1 MKTSNQY
8 LNWLAITA
16 SGLCATLLLVTG
28 AQAAD
33 SITITTTFKSAT
45 ATFAQQHPSQ
55 LIALRKKKRA
65 KPKVKPK
72 AKTTATVTP
81 PTTVADLTQVTPPP
95 PPTPANSPNPSTP
108 TEVAPPKAPDIAPP
122 PANTKFVVT
131 TKLRG
136 EVVFGVAGTIEGDYA
151 RNTAFGQRTRLELKT
166 DLGSGLLT
174 TRLQAVGLGLSNRT
188 PVTNNAIAT
197 PEGSLGWTDGTI
209 NSSIGIDQLKY
220 EFALSPQTQILVSAN
235 ASAADDFADT
245 INPYFDGD
253 GTDSANGSLSLFGN
267 RPSIYFAIQ
276 GTGVGIRHK
285 FSDTAEVS
293 LGYLARSGN
302 NPAPGNGLFGGGY
315 GALAQLSLQTTKNSK
330 VGLTYIRSYDSDFGT
345 GSNNANL
352 GGLSDHYGVAGSV
365 LLNPRFAMGAWAGYT
380 NNQAAG
386 GSRQIWNWAVTAASP
401 DLGGKGNLAGLIVGQ
416 EPRVTAS
423 SIDPATGTNTTDTKA
438 GLHIEGFYQLRLSDN
453 LSITPGIIYLTAPNQ
468 DANSTGAVIGAL
480 RTTFT
485 F

>member
-1 MKTSNQY
+1 MNRQ
-8 LNWLAITA
+8 LNWLSMAVCYIFVALVPIA
-16 SGLCATLLLVTG
+16 SS
-28 AQAAD
+28 QAATAAL
-33 SITITTTFKSAT
+33 STTNAANLTLAH
-45 ATFAQQHPSQ
+45 QHPSQ

-65 KPKVKPK
+65 KQKKVKQK
-72 AKTTATVTP
+72 ANTTATLTP
-81 PTTVADLTQVTPPP
+81 ATTAIDLTQAAPPP
-95 PPTPANSPNPSTP
+95 APTPANAPNPSTP
-108 TEVAPPKAPDIAPP
+108 TEIAPPNAPNVAPPSPS
-122 PANTKFVVT
+122 TKFVVN

-136 EVVFGVAGTIEGDYA
+136 EVVFGVAGTIDGDYA

-166 DLGSGLLT
+166 DLGTGILT
-174 TRLQAVGLGLSNRT
+174 TRLQAVGFGLSNRT

-197 PEGSLGWTDGTI
+197 AEGSLGFTDGTI

-220 EFALSPQTQILVSAN
+220 DFALSPQTQILVSAN

-302 NPAPGNGLFGGGY
+302 NPAPGSGLFGGGY
-315 GALAQLSLQTTKNSK
+315 GALAQLSLQTTKTSK
-330 VGLTYIRSYDSDFGT
+330 IGLTYIRSYNSDFGT

-365 LLNPRFAMGAWAGYT
+365 LLNPQLAMGAWAGYT

-423 SIDPATGTNTTDTKA
+423 SIDPATGTSTTDTKA
-438 GLHIEGFYQLRLSDN
+438 GLHIEGFYQFRLSDN

-468 DANSTGAVIGAL
+468 DANSRSAVIGAL
-480 RTTFT
+480 RTTFS